1 VNLRGE
7 LIGINSAI
15 LSRSGGNIGIGFA
28 IPTNMARSVLDQLIR
43 FGSVKRGL
51 LGVNIAP
58 VTPDVAQALG
68 LATAAGALV
77 TQVVESSAAEKAGIR
92 AGDVITAV
100 NGRAVKSHTELRNAI
115 GLLRVGEKVE
125 IALLRDAQARK
136 VTALIEEP
144 KGAAAPPPA
153 PAATDK
159 EPAHR
164 GLTGAALVDAPE
176 AGGVLVRSV
185 APGSAAAAA
194 GLRADDVIVAANRA
208 RVTNLAQLREAAKG
222 AASLVLNVRRGG
234 RITVILL
241 R

>member
-1 VNLRGE
+1 
-7 LIGINSAI
+7 
-15 LSRSGGNIGIGFA
+15 
-28 IPTNMARSVLDQLIR
+28 
-43 FGSVKRGL
+43 
-51 LGVNIAP
+51 
-58 VTPDVAQALG
+58 
-68 LATAAGALV
+68 
-77 TQVVESSAAEKAGIR
+77 
-92 AGDVITAV
+92 
-100 NGRAVKSHTELRNAI
+100 VKSHTELRNAI

-144 KGAAAPPPA
+144 KGAVAAPAA

-194 GLRADDVIVAANRA
+194 GLRADDVILAANRA
-208 RVTNLAQLREAAKG
+208 RVANLAQLREAAKG